1 MCSSFGL
8 LTVTFC
14 CCGAWHC
21 NKRVPIA
28 FEKSNYLVDRN
39 QNVID
44 WQTCYDQAAQSRK
57 IVDLNLKNQGSR
69 GILFFGKIFQSFYT
83 ITKLGI
89 VGF

>member
-1 MCSSFGL
+1 M
-8 LTVTFC
+8 
-14 CCGAWHC
+14 
-21 NKRVPIA
+21 
-28 FEKSNYLVDRN
+28 
-39 QNVID
+39 ID

-83 ITKLGI
+83 ITKFGI

>member
-1 MCSSFGL
+1 ML
-8 LTVTFC
+8 N
-14 CCGAWHC
+14 WHC

>member
-1 MCSSFGL
+1 MFFFWPVDCNI
-8 LTVTFC
+8 
-14 CCGAWHC
+14 AWHC
-21 NKRVPIA
+21 SKRVPIA

-69 GILFFGKIFQSFYT
+69 GILFFGKVFQSFYT

>member
-1 MCSSFGL
+1 M
-8 LTVTFC
+8 
-14 CCGAWHC
+14 
-21 NKRVPIA
+21 
-28 FEKSNYLVDRN
+28 
-39 QNVID
+39 ID

-57 IVDLNLKNQGSR
+57 IVDLNLKNQGSG